1 MIEEMI
7 LTKLIPYVIPAL
19 MINII
24 LDFIKKNF
32 FITKPKLVMPI
43 FALLLSLFVSVIYSM
58 FDSSS
63 GLDRFTHAISIIG
76 ISFFMYDIGGYKSMK
91 TKLLKLVTRK

>member
-32 FITKPKLVMPI
+32 FINKPKLLMPI
-43 FALLLSLFVSVIYSM
+43 FALLISLLLSAIYAM
-58 FDSSS
+58 FDNST
-63 GLDRFTHAISIIG
+63 GLDRFTHAVSIIG
-76 ISFFMYDIGGYKSMK
+76 ISFFMYDIGGYQSMK
-91 TKLLKLVTRK
+91 NKLLKLVTKK

>member
-7 LTKLIPYVIPAL
+7 LTKLIPYVLPAF

-32 FITKPKLVMPI
+32 FILKPKLVMPI
-43 FALLLSLFVSVIYSM
+43 LALLLSLILSVTYSILVN
-58 FDSSS
+58 SS
-63 GLDRFTHAISIIG
+63 GLDKFTHAISIIG
-76 ISFFMYDIGGYKSMK
+76 ISFFMYDIGGYQSMK
-91 TKLLKLVTRK
+91 NKLLKLVTRK

>member
-32 FITKPKLVMPI
+32 FIHKPKLVMPI
-43 FALLLSLFVSVIYSM
+43 LALFFSLTLSITYSIFAN
-58 FDSSS
+58 SS
-63 GLDRFTHAISIIG
+63 GLDRFTHVISIIG
-76 ISFFMYDIGGYKSMK
+76 ISFFMYDIGGYQSMK
-91 TKLLKLVTRK
+91 NKLLKLVTKK

>member
-24 LDFIKKNF
+24 LDFIKRNF
-32 FITKPKLVMPI
+32 FINKPKLVMPI
-43 FALLLSLFVSVIYSM
+43 FALLISLTVSVIYSM
-58 FDSSS
+58 FDNST

-76 ISFFMYDIGGYKSMK
+76 ISFFMYDIGGYQLVKN
-91 TKLLKLVTRK
+91 KLQKLVIRK

>member
-1 MIEEMI
+1 MIEDMI
-7 LTKLIPYVIPAL
+7 ITKLVPYVLPAL

-32 FITKPKLVMPI
+32 FIYKPKLLMPI
-43 FALLLSLFVSVIYSM
+43 FALFISILVSILYAK
-58 FDSSS
+58 FDNSS

-76 ISFFMYDIGGYKSMK
+76 ISFFMYDIGGYQSMR
-91 TKLLKLVTRK
+91 TKLIKLVTRK